1 MSWCVLQ
8 GNSWKVFDSNNEPA
22 RIGVFYLQLIKKKM
36 HINITT
42 SEIGNN
48 KGSSSRL
55 VAYLE
60 KENRMAEAQGK
71 HYKPEYWFNHK
82 RDDIH
87 PYEVR
92 LGIDN
97 NVAKLSKDD
106 AKFFLVN
113 ISPSEKEL
121 LYLKEKF
128 GKEGAKDYLKAYAN
142 EVMDAYA
149 KNFKRDRVDGNQD
162 LVYYAKLENN
172 RYYTYKDL
180 EVRKGKANRGDIKP
194 GEQMHVQVIVSRK
207 DASNTIKLSPLNNSK
222 GTNAEHSKIVGQ
234 FDRVAFKQSA
244 EQIFDRML
252 DYERAV
258 NESFEYANAMKNGS
272 YEQKVEFREKQRV
285 QESGKLFEQRHGKGI
300 LNVLL
305 DGAARNYGPSTVDDG
320 RKRKKKK
327 RPGQD
332 YDRGQQL
339 SR

>member
-1 MSWCVLQ
+1 
-8 GNSWKVFDSNNEPA
+8 
-22 RIGVFYLQLIKKKM
+22 M
-36 HINITT
+36 HINITS
-42 SEIGNN
+42 SETGNN

-60 KENRMAEAQGK
+60 KENRMAEAQDK
-71 HYKPEYWFNHK
+71 HYKPKYWFNHV
-82 RDDIH
+82 RDNIQ

-92 LGIDN
+92 SGIDN

-121 LYLKEKF
+121 LYLNEKF

-149 KNFKRDRVDGNQD
+149 KNFKRDRVEGNRD

-180 EVRKGKANRGDIKP
+180 EVRKGKASRGDVKP

-244 EQIFDRML
+244 EQIFDRMFN
-252 DYERAV
+252 YEREV
-258 NESFEYANAMKNGS
+258 KESFGYANAMKHGS
-272 YEQKVEFREKQRV
+272 YEQKAEFREKQRV
-285 QESGKLFEQRHGKGI
+285 QESGNLFQQSHSKGV
-300 LNVLL
+300 LDVLL
-305 DGAARNYGPSTVDDG
+305 DGAAKNYGPPTVDDG
-320 RKRKKKK
+320 RRRKKKK

-332 YDRGQQL
+332 YDQGQQL